1 MNANVAATVK
11 SKVMCTFL
19 RHGFIRCF
27 VMAHLLRQ
35 SDVNPSN
42 RGNLVTVSTGP
53 GSQTSLREA
62 NAARVIDA
70 VRTYG
75 SITQVELTAVT
86 GLSQAT
92 ISNIVKRLTNHGVL
106 KTEGTIRSGRRAQ
119 LVSLVRSSGV
129 LAGVQVG
136 RRGLRVAVSDFS
148 LAIQEQKSLPLPANH
163 RSDTTL
169 DRASML
175 IVEIIEAIGSNV
187 DELSAVGITLAAPV
201 DPESGYISI
210 PGLLPGWEDLD
221 VAEILSRRLNRPVA
235 VDNDANAA
243 ALAESRLGALRGVDN
258 GIYVRASYSTGAGV
272 LIRGDIHRGARGV
285 AGEIGHVQVEPTGLI
300 CQCGARGCLNTVV
313 GADVLVE
320 SLRLSRGYSSL
331 SDVIRGAN
339 DSDPGCRQVITDAGA
354 QIGKVLADYAVSF
367 GPTHVVVGGEL
378 ATMGELLLAPLRDA
392 LAGRPLLGESVVVEP
407 AHLGQNAE
415 IYGSLALALEQA
427 KADEGVDSPT
437 QQAARTAERVRG
449 S

>member
-119 LVSLVRSSGV
+119 LVSLVRVVAGCLRECKLGV
-129 LAGVQVG
+129 ADYVWQ
-136 RRGLRVAVSDFS
+136 SPIF
-148 LAIQEQKSLPLPANH
+148 
-163 RSDTTL
+163 
-169 DRASML
+169 
-175 IVEIIEAIGSNV
+175 
-187 DELSAVGITLAAPV
+187 
-201 DPESGYISI
+201 
-210 PGLLPGWEDLD
+210 LLPSRSRSRSRCPQIIA
-221 VAEILSRRLNRPVA
+221 VIQLSTEHPCSS
-235 VDNDANAA
+235 
-243 ALAESRLGALRGVDN
+243 SRLSKR
-258 GIYVRASYSTGAGV
+258 
-272 LIRGDIHRGARGV
+272 
-285 AGEIGHVQVEPTGLI
+285 
-300 CQCGARGCLNTVV
+300 
-313 GADVLVE
+313 
-320 SLRLSRGYSSL
+320 
-331 SDVIRGAN
+331 
-339 DSDPGCRQVITDAGA
+339 
-354 QIGKVLADYAVSF
+354 
-367 GPTHVVVGGEL
+367 
-378 ATMGELLLAPLRDA
+378 
-392 LAGRPLLGESVVVEP
+392 
-407 AHLGQNAE
+407 
-415 IYGSLALALEQA
+415 
-427 KADEGVDSPT
+427 
-437 QQAARTAERVRG
+437 
-449 S
+449 